1 MRAFLTR
8 RLLLLV
14 PTLLGVTLATFLMLH
29 LTPGDPVTIMLGE
42 FASASDVARL
52 RAELGLDRPIVVQYL
67 KFLGRAVRGDL
78 GSSIRSRRPVQEEIA
93 ERLPPTMVL
102 ALAAQVLA
110 VCAGITAG
118 VTAAAARR
126 PSVDSAIVAV
136 TLVGLSMP
144 TFWSGLLLILLFSL
158 TLGWRPITASGG
170 LRALIL
176 PAVTLAAPA
185 AAVLARVTRAS
196 VLEVLRQ
203 DYVRTA
209 RAKGVSERLV
219 VYRHAL
225 RNALIPVLTVA
236 ALQFAGLAAGAVIVE
251 SVLSRP
257 GLGRRAVT
265 ALLSR
270 GCALAQGVVLRPP
283 SRSFPLGTDEL
294 GRDVLSR
301 VIHGARIS
309 LRIGIVTIGIALV
322 LGTVIGVLA
331 GFYGGVIDGV
341 LMAVMEVLLAFP
353 QILLAMAIL
362 AMLGPSLTNAM
373 IAVGLSAVPVYAR
386 TARGTT
392 LSVRAMDYVEA
403 ARAIGVGDG
412 RILARH
418 VLPNMI
424 SPVVVLATAGV
435 GIAILIAAGLSY
447 LGLGAQPPT
456 PEWGAM
462 LSQARAY
469 LRNAW
474 WMATFPGLAITLVV
488 ISLNLC
494 GDWLRDLLDPRL
506 RT

>member
-158 TLGWRPITASGG
+158 TLGWLPITASGG

-236 ALQFAGLAAGAVIVE
+236 ALQFAGLVAGAVIVE
-251 SVLSRP
+251 SVFSRP
-257 GLGRRAVT
+257 GLGRLAVT
-265 ALLSR
+265 AILSR
-270 GCALAQGVVLRPP
+270 DFPLAQG
-283 SRSFPLGTDEL
+283 
-294 GRDVLSR
+294 
-301 VIHGARIS
+301 
-309 LRIGIVTIGIALV
+309 IV
-322 LGTVIGVLA
+322 
-331 GFYGGVIDGV
+331 
-341 LMAVMEVLLAFP
+341 
-353 QILLAMAIL
+353 
-362 AMLGPSLTNAM
+362 
-373 IAVGLSAVPVYAR
+373 
-386 TARGTT
+386 
-392 LSVRAMDYVEA
+392 
-403 ARAIGVGDG
+403 
-412 RILARH
+412 
-418 VLPNMI
+418 
-424 SPVVVLATAGV
+424 
-435 GIAILIAAGLSY
+435 
-447 LGLGAQPPT
+447 
-456 PEWGAM
+456 
-462 LSQARAY
+462 
-469 LRNAW
+469 
-474 WMATFPGLAITLVV
+474 LVV
-488 ISLNLC
+488 ASMYVFVNV
-494 GDWLRDLLDPRL
+494 GVDLVYGVLDPRI
-506 RT
+506 RYQ

>member
-1 MRAFLTR
+1 
-8 RLLLLV
+8 
-14 PTLLGVTLATFLMLH
+14 
-29 LTPGDPVTIMLGE
+29 MLGE

-52 RAELGLDRPIVVQYL
+52 RAELGLDRPILVQYL

-158 TLGWRPITASGG
+158 TLGWLPITASGG

-236 ALQFAGLAAGAVIVE
+236 ALQFAGLVAGAVIVE
-251 SVLSRP
+251 SVFSRP
-257 GLGRRAVT
+257 GLGRLAVT
-265 ALLSR
+265 AILSR
-270 GCALAQGVVLRPP
+270 DFPLAQG
-283 SRSFPLGTDEL
+283 
-294 GRDVLSR
+294 
-301 VIHGARIS
+301 
-309 LRIGIVTIGIALV
+309 IV
-322 LGTVIGVLA
+322 
-331 GFYGGVIDGV
+331 
-341 LMAVMEVLLAFP
+341 
-353 QILLAMAIL
+353 
-362 AMLGPSLTNAM
+362 
-373 IAVGLSAVPVYAR
+373 
-386 TARGTT
+386 
-392 LSVRAMDYVEA
+392 
-403 ARAIGVGDG
+403 
-412 RILARH
+412 
-418 VLPNMI
+418 
-424 SPVVVLATAGV
+424 
-435 GIAILIAAGLSY
+435 
-447 LGLGAQPPT
+447 
-456 PEWGAM
+456 
-462 LSQARAY
+462 
-469 LRNAW
+469 
-474 WMATFPGLAITLVV
+474 LVV
-488 ISLNLC
+488 ASMYVFVNV
-494 GDWLRDLLDPRL
+494 GVDLVYGVLDPRI
-506 RT
+506 RYQ

>member
-158 TLGWRPITASGG
+158 TLGWLPITASGG

-219 VYRHAL
+219 VYRHGL

-236 ALQFAGLAAGAVIVE
+236 ALQFAGLVAGAVIVE
-251 SVLSRP
+251 SVFSRP
-257 GLGRRAVT
+257 GLGRLAVT
-265 ALLSR
+265 AILSR
-270 GCALAQGVVLRPP
+270 DFPLAQG
-283 SRSFPLGTDEL
+283 
-294 GRDVLSR
+294 
-301 VIHGARIS
+301 
-309 LRIGIVTIGIALV
+309 IV
-322 LGTVIGVLA
+322 
-331 GFYGGVIDGV
+331 
-341 LMAVMEVLLAFP
+341 
-353 QILLAMAIL
+353 
-362 AMLGPSLTNAM
+362 
-373 IAVGLSAVPVYAR
+373 
-386 TARGTT
+386 
-392 LSVRAMDYVEA
+392 
-403 ARAIGVGDG
+403 
-412 RILARH
+412 
-418 VLPNMI
+418 
-424 SPVVVLATAGV
+424 
-435 GIAILIAAGLSY
+435 
-447 LGLGAQPPT
+447 
-456 PEWGAM
+456 
-462 LSQARAY
+462 
-469 LRNAW
+469 
-474 WMATFPGLAITLVV
+474 LVV
-488 ISLNLC
+488 ASMYVFVNV
-494 GDWLRDLLDPRL
+494 GVDLVYGVLDPRI
-506 RT
+506 RYQ

>member
-52 RAELGLDRPIVVQYL
+52 RAELGLDRPILVQYL

-93 ERLPPTMVL
+93 ERLPPTMLL

-110 VCAGITAG
+110 VCAGIAAG

-158 TLGWRPITASGG
+158 TLGWLPITASGG

-236 ALQFAGLAAGAVIVE
+236 ALQFAGLVAGAVIVE
-251 SVLSRP
+251 SGVSRP
-257 GLGRRAVT
+257 GLGRLAVT
-265 ALLSR
+265 AILSR
-270 GCALAQGVVLRPP
+270 DFPLAQG
-283 SRSFPLGTDEL
+283 
-294 GRDVLSR
+294 
-301 VIHGARIS
+301 
-309 LRIGIVTIGIALV
+309 IV
-322 LGTVIGVLA
+322 
-331 GFYGGVIDGV
+331 
-341 LMAVMEVLLAFP
+341 
-353 QILLAMAIL
+353 
-362 AMLGPSLTNAM
+362 
-373 IAVGLSAVPVYAR
+373 
-386 TARGTT
+386 
-392 LSVRAMDYVEA
+392 
-403 ARAIGVGDG
+403 
-412 RILARH
+412 
-418 VLPNMI
+418 
-424 SPVVVLATAGV
+424 
-435 GIAILIAAGLSY
+435 
-447 LGLGAQPPT
+447 
-456 PEWGAM
+456 
-462 LSQARAY
+462 
-469 LRNAW
+469 
-474 WMATFPGLAITLVV
+474 LVV
-488 ISLNLC
+488 ASMYVFLNV
-494 GDWLRDLLDPRL
+494 GVDLVYGVLDPRI
-506 RT
+506 RYQ

>member
-110 VCAGITAG
+110 VCAGIAAG

-158 TLGWRPITASGG
+158 TLGWLPITASGG

-236 ALQFAGLAAGAVIVE
+236 ALQFAGLVAGAVIVE
-251 SVLSRP
+251 SVFSRP
-257 GLGRRAVT
+257 GLGRLAVT
-265 ALLSR
+265 AILSR
-270 GCALAQGVVLRPP
+270 DFPLAQG
-283 SRSFPLGTDEL
+283 
-294 GRDVLSR
+294 
-301 VIHGARIS
+301 
-309 LRIGIVTIGIALV
+309 IV
-322 LGTVIGVLA
+322 
-331 GFYGGVIDGV
+331 
-341 LMAVMEVLLAFP
+341 
-353 QILLAMAIL
+353 
-362 AMLGPSLTNAM
+362 
-373 IAVGLSAVPVYAR
+373 
-386 TARGTT
+386 
-392 LSVRAMDYVEA
+392 
-403 ARAIGVGDG
+403 
-412 RILARH
+412 
-418 VLPNMI
+418 
-424 SPVVVLATAGV
+424 
-435 GIAILIAAGLSY
+435 
-447 LGLGAQPPT
+447 
-456 PEWGAM
+456 
-462 LSQARAY
+462 
-469 LRNAW
+469 
-474 WMATFPGLAITLVV
+474 LVV
-488 ISLNLC
+488 ASMYVFLNV
-494 GDWLRDLLDPRL
+494 GVDLVYGVLDPRI
-506 RT
+506 RYQ

>member
-52 RAELGLDRPIVVQYL
+52 RAELGLDRPILVQYL

-158 TLGWRPITASGG
+158 TLGWLPITASGG

-236 ALQFAGLAAGAVIVE
+236 ALQFAGLVAGAVIVE
-251 SVLSRP
+251 SVFSRP
-257 GLGRRAVT
+257 GLGRLAVS
-265 ALLSR
+265 AILSR
-270 GCALAQGVVLRPP
+270 DFPLAQG
-283 SRSFPLGTDEL
+283 
-294 GRDVLSR
+294 
-301 VIHGARIS
+301 
-309 LRIGIVTIGIALV
+309 IV
-322 LGTVIGVLA
+322 
-331 GFYGGVIDGV
+331 
-341 LMAVMEVLLAFP
+341 
-353 QILLAMAIL
+353 
-362 AMLGPSLTNAM
+362 
-373 IAVGLSAVPVYAR
+373 
-386 TARGTT
+386 
-392 LSVRAMDYVEA
+392 
-403 ARAIGVGDG
+403 
-412 RILARH
+412 
-418 VLPNMI
+418 
-424 SPVVVLATAGV
+424 
-435 GIAILIAAGLSY
+435 
-447 LGLGAQPPT
+447 
-456 PEWGAM
+456 
-462 LSQARAY
+462 
-469 LRNAW
+469 
-474 WMATFPGLAITLVV
+474 LVV
-488 ISLNLC
+488 ASMYVFVNV
-494 GDWLRDLLDPRL
+494 GVDLVYGVLDPRI
-506 RT
+506 RYQ

>member
-158 TLGWRPITASGG
+158 TLGWLPITASGG

-236 ALQFAGLAAGAVIVE
+236 ALQFAGLVAGAVIVE
-251 SVLSRP
+251 SVFSRP
-257 GLGRRAVT
+257 GLGRLAVT
-265 ALLSR
+265 AILSR
-270 GCALAQGVVLRPP
+270 DFPLAQG
-283 SRSFPLGTDEL
+283 
-294 GRDVLSR
+294 
-301 VIHGARIS
+301 
-309 LRIGIVTIGIALV
+309 IV
-322 LGTVIGVLA
+322 
-331 GFYGGVIDGV
+331 
-341 LMAVMEVLLAFP
+341 
-353 QILLAMAIL
+353 
-362 AMLGPSLTNAM
+362 
-373 IAVGLSAVPVYAR
+373 
-386 TARGTT
+386 
-392 LSVRAMDYVEA
+392 
-403 ARAIGVGDG
+403 
-412 RILARH
+412 
-418 VLPNMI
+418 
-424 SPVVVLATAGV
+424 
-435 GIAILIAAGLSY
+435 
-447 LGLGAQPPT
+447 
-456 PEWGAM
+456 
-462 LSQARAY
+462 
-469 LRNAW
+469 
-474 WMATFPGLAITLVV
+474 LVV
-488 ISLNLC
+488 ASMYVFLNV
-494 GDWLRDLLDPRL
+494 GVDLVYGVLDPRI
-506 RT
+506 RYQ

>member
-110 VCAGITAG
+110 VSAGITAG

-158 TLGWRPITASGG
+158 TLGWLPITASGG

-236 ALQFAGLAAGAVIVE
+236 ALQFAGLVAGAVIVE
-251 SVLSRP
+251 SVFSRP
-257 GLGRRAVT
+257 GLGRLAVT
-265 ALLSR
+265 AILSR
-270 GCALAQGVVLRPP
+270 DFPLAQG
-283 SRSFPLGTDEL
+283 
-294 GRDVLSR
+294 
-301 VIHGARIS
+301 
-309 LRIGIVTIGIALV
+309 IV
-322 LGTVIGVLA
+322 
-331 GFYGGVIDGV
+331 
-341 LMAVMEVLLAFP
+341 
-353 QILLAMAIL
+353 
-362 AMLGPSLTNAM
+362 
-373 IAVGLSAVPVYAR
+373 
-386 TARGTT
+386 
-392 LSVRAMDYVEA
+392 
-403 ARAIGVGDG
+403 
-412 RILARH
+412 
-418 VLPNMI
+418 
-424 SPVVVLATAGV
+424 
-435 GIAILIAAGLSY
+435 
-447 LGLGAQPPT
+447 
-456 PEWGAM
+456 
-462 LSQARAY
+462 
-469 LRNAW
+469 
-474 WMATFPGLAITLVV
+474 LVV
-488 ISLNLC
+488 ASMYVFVNV
-494 GDWLRDLLDPRL
+494 GVDLVYGVLDPRI
-506 RT
+506 RYQ

>member
-29 LTPGDPVTIMLGE
+29 LTPGDPVTITLGE

-110 VCAGITAG
+110 VSAGITAG

-158 TLGWRPITASGG
+158 TLGWLPITASGG

-236 ALQFAGLAAGAVIVE
+236 ALQFAGLVAGAVIVE
-251 SVLSRP
+251 SVFSRP
-257 GLGRRAVT
+257 GLGRLAVT
-265 ALLSR
+265 AILSR
-270 GCALAQGVVLRPP
+270 DFPLAQG
-283 SRSFPLGTDEL
+283 
-294 GRDVLSR
+294 
-301 VIHGARIS
+301 
-309 LRIGIVTIGIALV
+309 IV
-322 LGTVIGVLA
+322 
-331 GFYGGVIDGV
+331 
-341 LMAVMEVLLAFP
+341 
-353 QILLAMAIL
+353 
-362 AMLGPSLTNAM
+362 
-373 IAVGLSAVPVYAR
+373 
-386 TARGTT
+386 
-392 LSVRAMDYVEA
+392 
-403 ARAIGVGDG
+403 
-412 RILARH
+412 
-418 VLPNMI
+418 
-424 SPVVVLATAGV
+424 
-435 GIAILIAAGLSY
+435 
-447 LGLGAQPPT
+447 
-456 PEWGAM
+456 
-462 LSQARAY
+462 
-469 LRNAW
+469 
-474 WMATFPGLAITLVV
+474 LVV
-488 ISLNLC
+488 ASMYVFVNV
-494 GDWLRDLLDPRL
+494 GVDLVYGVLDPRI
-506 RT
+506 RYQ

>member
-8 RLLLLV
+8 RLLLLF

-93 ERLPPTMVL
+93 ERLPATMML

-158 TLGWRPITASGG
+158 TLGWLPITASGG

-236 ALQFAGLAAGAVIVE
+236 ALQFAGLVAGAVIVE
-251 SVLSRP
+251 SVFSRP
-257 GLGRRAVT
+257 GLGRLAVT
-265 ALLSR
+265 AILSR
-270 GCALAQGVVLRPP
+270 DFPLAQG
-283 SRSFPLGTDEL
+283 
-294 GRDVLSR
+294 
-301 VIHGARIS
+301 
-309 LRIGIVTIGIALV
+309 IV
-322 LGTVIGVLA
+322 
-331 GFYGGVIDGV
+331 
-341 LMAVMEVLLAFP
+341 
-353 QILLAMAIL
+353 
-362 AMLGPSLTNAM
+362 
-373 IAVGLSAVPVYAR
+373 
-386 TARGTT
+386 
-392 LSVRAMDYVEA
+392 
-403 ARAIGVGDG
+403 
-412 RILARH
+412 
-418 VLPNMI
+418 
-424 SPVVVLATAGV
+424 
-435 GIAILIAAGLSY
+435 
-447 LGLGAQPPT
+447 
-456 PEWGAM
+456 
-462 LSQARAY
+462 
-469 LRNAW
+469 
-474 WMATFPGLAITLVV
+474 LVV
-488 ISLNLC
+488 ASMYVFVNV
-494 GDWLRDLLDPRL
+494 GVDLVYGVLDPRI
-506 RT
+506 RYQ

>member
-52 RAELGLDRPIVVQYL
+52 RAELGLDRPILVQYL

-158 TLGWRPITASGG
+158 TLGWLPITASGG

-236 ALQFAGLAAGAVIVE
+236 ALQFAGLVAGAVIVE
-251 SVLSRP
+251 SVFSRP
-257 GLGRRAVT
+257 GLGRLAVT
-265 ALLSR
+265 AILSR
-270 GCALAQGVVLRPP
+270 DFPLAQG
-283 SRSFPLGTDEL
+283 
-294 GRDVLSR
+294 
-301 VIHGARIS
+301 
-309 LRIGIVTIGIALV
+309 IV
-322 LGTVIGVLA
+322 
-331 GFYGGVIDGV
+331 
-341 LMAVMEVLLAFP
+341 
-353 QILLAMAIL
+353 
-362 AMLGPSLTNAM
+362 
-373 IAVGLSAVPVYAR
+373 
-386 TARGTT
+386 
-392 LSVRAMDYVEA
+392 
-403 ARAIGVGDG
+403 
-412 RILARH
+412 
-418 VLPNMI
+418 
-424 SPVVVLATAGV
+424 
-435 GIAILIAAGLSY
+435 
-447 LGLGAQPPT
+447 
-456 PEWGAM
+456 
-462 LSQARAY
+462 
-469 LRNAW
+469 
-474 WMATFPGLAITLVV
+474 LVV
-488 ISLNLC
+488 ASMYVFVNV
-494 GDWLRDLLDPRL
+494 GVDLVYGVLDPRI
-506 RT
+506 RYQ

>member
-14 PTLLGVTLATFLMLH
+14 PTLLGVTMATFLMLH

-158 TLGWRPITASGG
+158 TLGWLPITASGG

-236 ALQFAGLAAGAVIVE
+236 ALQFAGLVAGAVIVE
-251 SVLSRP
+251 SVFSRP
-257 GLGRRAVT
+257 GLGRLAVT
-265 ALLSR
+265 AILSR
-270 GCALAQGVVLRPP
+270 DFPLAQG
-283 SRSFPLGTDEL
+283 
-294 GRDVLSR
+294 
-301 VIHGARIS
+301 
-309 LRIGIVTIGIALV
+309 IV
-322 LGTVIGVLA
+322 
-331 GFYGGVIDGV
+331 
-341 LMAVMEVLLAFP
+341 
-353 QILLAMAIL
+353 
-362 AMLGPSLTNAM
+362 
-373 IAVGLSAVPVYAR
+373 
-386 TARGTT
+386 
-392 LSVRAMDYVEA
+392 
-403 ARAIGVGDG
+403 
-412 RILARH
+412 
-418 VLPNMI
+418 
-424 SPVVVLATAGV
+424 
-435 GIAILIAAGLSY
+435 
-447 LGLGAQPPT
+447 
-456 PEWGAM
+456 
-462 LSQARAY
+462 
-469 LRNAW
+469 
-474 WMATFPGLAITLVV
+474 LVV
-488 ISLNLC
+488 ASMYVFVNV
-494 GDWLRDLLDPRL
+494 GVDLVYGVLDPRI
-506 RT
+506 RYQ

>member
-52 RAELGLDRPIVVQYL
+52 RAELGLDRPILVQYL

-158 TLGWRPITASGG
+158 TLGWLPITASGG

-236 ALQFAGLAAGAVIVE
+236 ALQFAGLVAGAVIVE
-251 SVLSRP
+251 SVFSRP
-257 GLGRRAVT
+257 GLGRLAVT
-265 ALLSR
+265 AILSR
-270 GCALAQGVVLRPP
+270 DFPLAQG
-283 SRSFPLGTDEL
+283 
-294 GRDVLSR
+294 
-301 VIHGARIS
+301 
-309 LRIGIVTIGIALV
+309 IV
-322 LGTVIGVLA
+322 
-331 GFYGGVIDGV
+331 
-341 LMAVMEVLLAFP
+341 
-353 QILLAMAIL
+353 
-362 AMLGPSLTNAM
+362 
-373 IAVGLSAVPVYAR
+373 
-386 TARGTT
+386 
-392 LSVRAMDYVEA
+392 
-403 ARAIGVGDG
+403 
-412 RILARH
+412 
-418 VLPNMI
+418 
-424 SPVVVLATAGV
+424 
-435 GIAILIAAGLSY
+435 
-447 LGLGAQPPT
+447 
-456 PEWGAM
+456 
-462 LSQARAY
+462 
-469 LRNAW
+469 
-474 WMATFPGLAITLVV
+474 LVV
-488 ISLNLC
+488 ASMYVFLNV
-494 GDWLRDLLDPRL
+494 GVDLVYGVLDPRI
-506 RT
+506 RYQ

>member
-52 RAELGLDRPIVVQYL
+52 RSELGLDRPIVVQYL

-78 GSSIRSRRPVQEEIA
+78 GSSIRSRRPVAEEIT
-93 ERLPPTMVL
+93 ERLPPTLVL
-102 ALAAQVLA
+102 AFAAQVLA
-110 VCAGITAG
+110 VCAGIIAG

-158 TLGWRPITASGG
+158 TLGWLPITESGG

-176 PAVTLAAPA
+176 PSVTLAAPA

-236 ALQFAGLAAGAVIVE
+236 ALQFAGLVAGAVIVE
-251 SVLSRP
+251 SVFSRP
-257 GLGRRAVT
+257 GLGRLAVT
-265 ALLSR
+265 AILSR
-270 GCALAQGVVLRPP
+270 DFPLAQG
-283 SRSFPLGTDEL
+283 
-294 GRDVLSR
+294 
-301 VIHGARIS
+301 
-309 LRIGIVTIGIALV
+309 IV
-322 LGTVIGVLA
+322 
-331 GFYGGVIDGV
+331 
-341 LMAVMEVLLAFP
+341 
-353 QILLAMAIL
+353 
-362 AMLGPSLTNAM
+362 
-373 IAVGLSAVPVYAR
+373 
-386 TARGTT
+386 
-392 LSVRAMDYVEA
+392 
-403 ARAIGVGDG
+403 
-412 RILARH
+412 
-418 VLPNMI
+418 
-424 SPVVVLATAGV
+424 
-435 GIAILIAAGLSY
+435 
-447 LGLGAQPPT
+447 
-456 PEWGAM
+456 
-462 LSQARAY
+462 
-469 LRNAW
+469 
-474 WMATFPGLAITLVV
+474 LVV
-488 ISLNLC
+488 ASIYVFLNV
-494 GDWLRDLLDPRL
+494 GVDIVYGVLDPRI
-506 RT
+506 RYQ

>member
-52 RAELGLDRPIVVQYL
+52 RSELGLDRPIVVQYL

-78 GSSIRSRRPVQEEIA
+78 GSSIRSRRPVAEEIT
-93 ERLPPTMVL
+93 ERLPPTLVL

-110 VCAGITAG
+110 VCAGIIAG

-158 TLGWRPITASGG
+158 TLGWLPITESGG

-176 PAVTLAAPA
+176 PSVTLAAPA

-236 ALQFAGLAAGAVIVE
+236 ALQFAGLVAGAVIVE
-251 SVLSRP
+251 SVFSRP
-257 GLGRRAVT
+257 GLGRLAVT
-265 ALLSR
+265 AILSR
-270 GCALAQGVVLRPP
+270 DFPLAQG
-283 SRSFPLGTDEL
+283 
-294 GRDVLSR
+294 
-301 VIHGARIS
+301 
-309 LRIGIVTIGIALV
+309 IV
-322 LGTVIGVLA
+322 
-331 GFYGGVIDGV
+331 
-341 LMAVMEVLLAFP
+341 
-353 QILLAMAIL
+353 
-362 AMLGPSLTNAM
+362 
-373 IAVGLSAVPVYAR
+373 
-386 TARGTT
+386 
-392 LSVRAMDYVEA
+392 
-403 ARAIGVGDG
+403 
-412 RILARH
+412 
-418 VLPNMI
+418 
-424 SPVVVLATAGV
+424 
-435 GIAILIAAGLSY
+435 
-447 LGLGAQPPT
+447 
-456 PEWGAM
+456 
-462 LSQARAY
+462 
-469 LRNAW
+469 
-474 WMATFPGLAITLVV
+474 LVV
-488 ISLNLC
+488 ASMYVFVNVGVDIVY
-494 GDWLRDLLDPRL
+494 GVLDPRI
-506 RT
+506 RYQ

>member
-1 MRAFLTR
+1 MCSSD
-8 RLLLLV
+8 LV

-52 RAELGLDRPIVVQYL
+52 RVELGLDRPIVVQYF

-158 TLGWRPITASGG
+158 TLGWLPITASGG

-236 ALQFAGLAAGAVIVE
+236 ALQFAGLVAGAVIVE
-251 SVLSRP
+251 SVFSRP
-257 GLGRRAVT
+257 GLGRLAVT
-265 ALLSR
+265 AILSR
-270 GCALAQGVVLRPP
+270 DFPLAQG
-283 SRSFPLGTDEL
+283 
-294 GRDVLSR
+294 
-301 VIHGARIS
+301 
-309 LRIGIVTIGIALV
+309 IV
-322 LGTVIGVLA
+322 
-331 GFYGGVIDGV
+331 
-341 LMAVMEVLLAFP
+341 
-353 QILLAMAIL
+353 
-362 AMLGPSLTNAM
+362 
-373 IAVGLSAVPVYAR
+373 
-386 TARGTT
+386 
-392 LSVRAMDYVEA
+392 
-403 ARAIGVGDG
+403 
-412 RILARH
+412 
-418 VLPNMI
+418 
-424 SPVVVLATAGV
+424 
-435 GIAILIAAGLSY
+435 
-447 LGLGAQPPT
+447 
-456 PEWGAM
+456 
-462 LSQARAY
+462 
-469 LRNAW
+469 
-474 WMATFPGLAITLVV
+474 LVV
-488 ISLNLC
+488 ASMYVFVNV
-494 GDWLRDLLDPRL
+494 GVDLVYGVVDPRI
-506 RT
+506 RYQ

>member
-158 TLGWRPITASGG
+158 TLGWLPITASGG

-236 ALQFAGLAAGAVIVE
+236 ALQFAGLVAGAVIVE
-251 SVLSRP
+251 SVFSRP
-257 GLGRRAVT
+257 GLGRLAVT
-265 ALLSR
+265 AILSR
-270 GCALAQGVVLRPP
+270 DFPLAQG
-283 SRSFPLGTDEL
+283 
-294 GRDVLSR
+294 
-301 VIHGARIS
+301 
-309 LRIGIVTIGIALV
+309 IV
-322 LGTVIGVLA
+322 
-331 GFYGGVIDGV
+331 
-341 LMAVMEVLLAFP
+341 
-353 QILLAMAIL
+353 
-362 AMLGPSLTNAM
+362 
-373 IAVGLSAVPVYAR
+373 
-386 TARGTT
+386 
-392 LSVRAMDYVEA
+392 
-403 ARAIGVGDG
+403 
-412 RILARH
+412 
-418 VLPNMI
+418 
-424 SPVVVLATAGV
+424 
-435 GIAILIAAGLSY
+435 
-447 LGLGAQPPT
+447 
-456 PEWGAM
+456 
-462 LSQARAY
+462 
-469 LRNAW
+469 
-474 WMATFPGLAITLVV
+474 LVV
-488 ISLNLC
+488 ASMYVFVNV
-494 GDWLRDLLDPRL
+494 GVDLVYGVVDPRI
-506 RT
+506 RYQ

>member
-52 RAELGLDRPIVVQYL
+52 RSELGLDRPIVVQYL

-78 GSSIRSRRPVQEEIA
+78 GSSIRSRRPVAEEIT
-93 ERLPPTMVL
+93 ERLPPTLVL

-110 VCAGITAG
+110 VCAGIIAG
-118 VTAAAARR
+118 VAAAAARR

-158 TLGWRPITASGG
+158 TLGWLPITESGG

-176 PAVTLAAPA
+176 PSVTLAAPA

-236 ALQFAGLAAGAVIVE
+236 ALQFAGLVAGAVIVE
-251 SVLSRP
+251 SVFSRP
-257 GLGRRAVT
+257 GLGRLAVT
-265 ALLSR
+265 AILSR
-270 GCALAQGVVLRPP
+270 DFPLAQG
-283 SRSFPLGTDEL
+283 
-294 GRDVLSR
+294 
-301 VIHGARIS
+301 
-309 LRIGIVTIGIALV
+309 IV
-322 LGTVIGVLA
+322 
-331 GFYGGVIDGV
+331 
-341 LMAVMEVLLAFP
+341 
-353 QILLAMAIL
+353 
-362 AMLGPSLTNAM
+362 
-373 IAVGLSAVPVYAR
+373 
-386 TARGTT
+386 
-392 LSVRAMDYVEA
+392 
-403 ARAIGVGDG
+403 
-412 RILARH
+412 
-418 VLPNMI
+418 
-424 SPVVVLATAGV
+424 
-435 GIAILIAAGLSY
+435 
-447 LGLGAQPPT
+447 
-456 PEWGAM
+456 
-462 LSQARAY
+462 
-469 LRNAW
+469 
-474 WMATFPGLAITLVV
+474 LVV
-488 ISLNLC
+488 ASMYVFLNV
-494 GDWLRDLLDPRL
+494 GVDIVYGVLDPRI
-506 RT
+506 RYQ

>member
-78 GSSIRSRRPVQEEIA
+78 GSSIRSRRPVQEEIT
-93 ERLPPTMVL
+93 ERLPPTLVL

-158 TLGWRPITASGG
+158 TLGWLPITASGG

-176 PAVTLAAPA
+176 PAVTLTAPA
-185 AAVLARVTRAS
+185 AAVLARVTGAS

-203 DYVRTA
+203 DYVLTA
-209 RAKGVSERLV
+209 RAKGVSELLV

-236 ALQFAGLAAGAVIVE
+236 ALQFAGLVAGAVIVE
-251 SVLSRP
+251 SVFSRP
-257 GLGRRAVT
+257 GLGRLAVT
-265 ALLSR
+265 AILSR
-270 GCALAQGVVLRPP
+270 DFPLAQG
-283 SRSFPLGTDEL
+283 
-294 GRDVLSR
+294 
-301 VIHGARIS
+301 
-309 LRIGIVTIGIALV
+309 IV
-322 LGTVIGVLA
+322 
-331 GFYGGVIDGV
+331 
-341 LMAVMEVLLAFP
+341 
-353 QILLAMAIL
+353 
-362 AMLGPSLTNAM
+362 
-373 IAVGLSAVPVYAR
+373 
-386 TARGTT
+386 
-392 LSVRAMDYVEA
+392 
-403 ARAIGVGDG
+403 
-412 RILARH
+412 
-418 VLPNMI
+418 
-424 SPVVVLATAGV
+424 
-435 GIAILIAAGLSY
+435 
-447 LGLGAQPPT
+447 
-456 PEWGAM
+456 
-462 LSQARAY
+462 
-469 LRNAW
+469 
-474 WMATFPGLAITLVV
+474 LVV
-488 ISLNLC
+488 ASMYVFLNV
-494 GDWLRDLLDPRL
+494 GVDLVYGVLDPRI
-506 RT
+506 RYQ